1 MTLPTH
7 AGHTLERICIPPHPI
22 HHFMISRKL
31 KNHTSCIKL
40 LPYLSL
46 HISINVRGRW
56 FFGRCGGH
64 SSCCWFFGRCG
75 WYSSCCWFFGR
86 CGWCRSDGKSKKNF
100 TCTRIIKKNSI
111 HTHTTNTPHTKR
123 HTYHHTI
130 TNIENTTIHRKVLTS
145 QKYFHTKYEHL
156 ILSTFDKYHTQ
167 YDIPPLPQRS
177 HPRHTH
183 RSTKYH
189 KIIPLAIR
197 PSIKARS
204 HYTYHLRS
212 STLQPP
218 IP

>member
-75 WYSSCCWFFGR
+75 WYSSCCWFFGS
-86 CGWCRSDGKSKKNF
+86 CGWCRSDGKSKK
-100 TCTRIIKKNSI
+100 ILHVHVSLKKIQYTHIPQTLLIPND
-111 HTHTTNTPHTKR
+111 THTTIP
-123 HTYHHTI
+123 
-130 TNIENTTIHRKVLTS
+130 S
-145 QKYFHTKYEHL
+145 QISK
-156 ILSTFDKYHTQ
+156 
-167 YDIPPLPQRS
+167 IPPSTERYS
-177 HPRHTH
+177 HH
-183 RSTKYH
+183 RNTSTQN
-189 KIIPLAIR
+189 
-197 PSIKARS
+197 
-204 HYTYHLRS
+204 TNTS
-212 STLQPP
+212 S
-218 IP
+218 